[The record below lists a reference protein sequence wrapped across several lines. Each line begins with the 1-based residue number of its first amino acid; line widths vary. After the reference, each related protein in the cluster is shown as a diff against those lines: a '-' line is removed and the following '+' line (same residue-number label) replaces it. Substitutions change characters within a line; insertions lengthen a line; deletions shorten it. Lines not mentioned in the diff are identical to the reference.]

1 MLQIYSFISIFLIAP
16 KFRFLQI
23 NFVNLSIN
31 RVVITGGPGTGKTSI
46 INTLKKR
53 GFYCFDE
60 IIRSLT
66 LEAKKEIDEDLHI
79 SNPIAFTNDPKDFN
93 TKLLIGRVEQFKNA
107 STQDKSVIFF
117 DRGIPDVLAYMDFFN
132 QEYDDM
138 FTSACEKYS
147 YSNVCLLPPWKDIY
161 KTDNERFES
170 FEEALEIHEA
180 LVSIYKKF
188 NYNIFEVPFGTVDE
202 RTDFILNAIR

>member
-1 MLQIYSFISIFLIAP
+1 MN
-16 KFRFLQI
+16 KK
-23 NFVNLSIN
+23 

-60 IIRSLT
+60 VIRSLT
-66 LEAKKEIDEDLHI
+66 LEAKKEIEADLHI

-93 TKLLIGRVEQFKNA
+93 TKLLNGRVEQFKNG
-107 STQDKSVIFF
+107 SELDHPIVFF

-132 QEYDDM
+132 QEYDDV
-138 FTSACEKYS
+138 FTNACKTHT
-147 YSNVCLLPPWKDIY
+147 YSNICLLPPWKEIY

-170 FEEALEIHEA
+170 YEEALEIHEA

-188 NYNIFEVPFGTVDE
+188 NYTILEVPFGTVEE
-202 RTDFILNAIR
+202 RTNFILDALK